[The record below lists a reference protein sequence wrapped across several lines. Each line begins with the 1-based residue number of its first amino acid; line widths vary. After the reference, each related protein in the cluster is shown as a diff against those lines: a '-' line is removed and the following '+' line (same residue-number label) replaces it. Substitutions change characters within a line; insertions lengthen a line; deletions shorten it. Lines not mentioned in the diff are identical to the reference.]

1 MLRGLRVSHAAEQRN
16 SDALCAKTAGF
27 PVTSRSVNNTTPH
40 TPADQSHLG
49 LKPMSGM
56 PSDRMGEMAV
66 AHARDVSQ
74 ARDVSWADPTRNP
87 HFATPAMRQFARF
100 KQAHPDCILFFR
112 MGDFYEMFDRDA
124 VLAHKLLAITLTE
137 RTKGLPMAGVPFHAA
152 EGYIRRL
159 VAMGHRVAVCEQT
172 QDPKDAKGIVERAV
186 TRVLT
191 PGTLVDETLLD
202 ASAANRVVAVSI
214 DGAEASIAAI
224 EVSTGTFTV
233 TSCPVALLA
242 DELARVAP
250 SELVHAEERDGSVHP
265 EFARLAARGLPL
277 TARPGWYFR
286 AEDAYEAL
294 VSQFKVKSLEGFG
307 FGKSDPSLSAAGAI
321 LRYALETQATDR
333 ADGRIPHLAPPKRV
347 ARGQFLAVDA
357 TTLRALEIER
367 TLRTGATEGSL
378 LSIFDE
384 AQTPMGRRL
393 VRDWLCYPL
402 ASKAMIDAR
411 LDRVAA
417 LVRDERLSD
426 ALREQLGALQDVA
439 RIAGRAALGRATP
452 RDFLALA
459 RSLGALPAIRD
470 TLATQPAFEADSAE
484 FARVAPVLTPL
495 AEVLT
500 RAIKADAPT
509 HLREGGVF
517 ADGYDL
523 ELDETR
529 LLQRDASTWL
539 AKYQDELIAES
550 GIPSLK
556 VGYNSVFG
564 YYIELSTANSAKA
577 PSTFSRKQ
585 TLRNAERYITPE
597 LKEFEEKVLR
607 ADARAVDREKE
618 LWSQL
623 LATVARE
630 LADIVAFG
638 ERAAELDALA
648 CLACVARRQQWSR
661 PTIAETPHI
670 RIEGGRHPV
679 LDRTLASTFVPND
692 THLGCADPR
701 DMQASA
707 SSPNATTTHPTLALI
722 TGPNM
727 AGKSTYIRQVALIA
741 LLAHVGSFVPAA
753 RAEIGVLDAI
763 LTRIGSAD
771 EIHSGQSTFMVEMTE
786 TANILHHATE
796 RSLVVLDEIGR
807 GTSTLDGLSLAWAIA
822 ETLASRRSCTLFAT
836 HYHELTQLAE
846 SLPEVTNLHVSVR
859 EWNDEVVFL
868 HRIVPGRTDRSYGIH
883 VARLAGLPPTTIARA
898 KEVLE
903 LLGRVEVAQ
912 ELVAGGPSEHLNEDG
927 GTVERDGEIAAASRK
942 PAVASSAKRT
952 SLRGIAEP
960 PTAPPL
966 ETQLALFGGFAEHPA
981 VDELRRVDLN
991 AMTPLAAFDM
1001 LRRLVDSARV

>member
-1 MLRGLRVSHAAEQRN
+1 MTTQPTAVEQPTAAHE
-16 SDALCAKTAGF
+16 TA
-27 PVTSRSVNNTTPH
+27 P
-40 TPADQSHLG
+40 QS
-49 LKPMSGM
+49 
-56 PSDRMGEMAV
+56 
-66 AHARDVSQ
+66 ARDI
-74 ARDVSWADPTRNP
+74 SWADPARNP

-191 PGTLVDETLLD
+191 PGTLIDETLLD
-202 ASAANRVVAVSI
+202 ASSANRVVALSM
-214 DGAEASIAAI
+214 DGVEASLAAI
-224 EVSTGTFTV
+224 ELSTGAFTV
-233 TSCPVALLA
+233 TSCPVARVA
-242 DELARVAP
+242 DELARLAP
-250 SELVHAEERDGSVHP
+250 SELVYAEERDGSMHQ
-265 EFARLAARGLPL
+265 AISSLAARGLPL

-286 AEDAYEAL
+286 ADDAFEAL

-307 FGKSDPSLSAAGAI
+307 FAKSDPSLAAAGAI

-333 ADGRIPHLAPPKRV
+333 ADGRIPHLLPPKRI
-347 ARGQFLAVDA
+347 ARSEFLAVDA

-367 TLRTGATEGSL
+367 TLRTGASEGSL
-378 LSIFDE
+378 LSVFDE
-384 AQTPMGRRL
+384 AETPMGRRL

-402 ASKAMIDAR
+402 ASKMAIDAR
-411 LDRVAA
+411 LERVDR
-417 LVRDERLSD
+417 LVCDERLAD
-426 ALREQLGALQDVA
+426 ALSTQLGALQDVA

-459 RSLGALPAIRD
+459 RSLGALPALRD
-470 TLATQPAFEADSAE
+470 ALALHTAFAAETHEFTQLAPTLVPLADS
-484 FARVAPVLTPL
+484 L
-495 AEVLT
+495 A
-500 RAIKADAPT
+500 RAIKSDAPT

-529 LLQRDASTWL
+529 LLQRDGSAWL
-539 AKYQDELIAES
+539 AKYQEELIQS
-550 GIPSLK
+550 TGIASLK

-577 PSTFSRKQ
+577 PASFTRKQ

-607 ADARAVDREKE
+607 ADARAIEREKE
-618 LWSQL
+618 LWTNL
-623 LATVARE
+623 LATVAAE
-630 LADIVAFG
+630 LTGIVAFG

-648 CLACVARRQQWSR
+648 CLARVARRQHWTR
-661 PTIAETPHI
+661 PLITHDQRIL
-670 RIEGGRHPV
+670 IEGGRHPV

-692 THLGCADPR
+692 THLGCTDRRNATAAP
-701 DMQASA
+701 
-707 SSPNATTTHPTLALI
+707 SSPETTRALPTLALI

-727 AGKSTYIRQVALIA
+727 AGKSTYIRQVALLA

-786 TANILHHATE
+786 TANILHHATH

-822 ETLASRRSCTLFAT
+822 ETLASRGAATLFA
-836 HYHELTQLAE
+836 
-846 SLPEVTNLHVSVR
+846 
-859 EWNDEVVFL
+859 
-868 HRIVPGRTDRSYGIH
+868 
-883 VARLAGLPPTTIARA
+883 
-898 KEVLE
+898 
-903 LLGRVEVAQ
+903 
-912 ELVAGGPSEHLNEDG
+912 
-927 GTVERDGEIAAASRK
+927 
-942 PAVASSAKRT
+942 
-952 SLRGIAEP
+952 
-960 PTAPPL
+960 
-966 ETQLALFGGFAEHPA
+966 
-981 VDELRRVDLN
+981 
-991 AMTPLAAFDM
+991 
-1001 LRRLVDSARV
+1001 